1 MLRINRHLLAEGM
14 AYLGTSNYL
23 LSRFIWSF
31 CGSCPMLS
39 QKNKTRRLPQ
49 GLQDLG
55 RQRRR
60 WNLVLLKAQQELK
73 HFCLSKVSTQNVW
86 SRANSNG
93 MEDMHDV
100 LAKKSCLM
108 HLMHGLFGKH
118 ASKILNLRELW
129 HKSKCAST

>member
-1 MLRINRHLLAEGM
+1 MLPRSFVNIKKTSKNHSNFKNQQTSTGRVDGLFRHKQLSTFKVHLELL
-14 AYLGTSNYL
+14 
-23 LSRFIWSF
+23 W
-31 CGSCPMLS
+31 MLS
-39 QKNKTRRLPQ
+39 HAVPKKSKRRLPQ

-100 LAKKSCLM
+100 LAKK
-108 HLMHGLFGKH
+108 K
-118 ASKILNLRELW
+118 
-129 HKSKCAST
+129 